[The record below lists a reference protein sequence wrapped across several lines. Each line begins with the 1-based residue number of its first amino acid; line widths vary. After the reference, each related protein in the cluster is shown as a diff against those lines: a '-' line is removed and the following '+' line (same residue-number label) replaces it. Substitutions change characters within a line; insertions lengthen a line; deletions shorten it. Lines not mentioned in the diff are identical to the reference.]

1 MRHITISPCF
11 RVVSTFD
18 LPPLQGASLTGQVP
32 GLKPRVETRGLKP
45 WAESYSPFGTKTSRV
60 TSCKCLNC
68 RPRVNPGLCFFG
80 HFGPQIGRSKLLPQ
94 KRIICRFRTQNAK
107 VRITGPST

>member
-1 MRHITISPCF
+1 MRHNTISPCF

-18 LPPLQGASLTGQVP
+18 LPPLQGASLRGQVP
-32 GLKPRVETRGLKP
+32 GLKP
-45 WAESYSPFGTKTSRV
+45 WAESYSPFGAKTSRV

-80 HFGPQIGRSKLLPQ
+80 RATDCKSPNSRALYLANQF
-94 KRIICRFRTQNAK
+94 
-107 VRITGPST
+107 